1 MEMEMDVTVTT
12 GPASPAGPAS
22 AAAAAAAAAAATIAA
37 TTRGQNKCQPLTIR
51 MTRTAF
57 FFGRLFHRPKDQLR
71 AYY

>member
-12 GPASPAGPAS
+12 GPASPAGP
-22 AAAAAAAAAAATIAA
+22 AAATIAA